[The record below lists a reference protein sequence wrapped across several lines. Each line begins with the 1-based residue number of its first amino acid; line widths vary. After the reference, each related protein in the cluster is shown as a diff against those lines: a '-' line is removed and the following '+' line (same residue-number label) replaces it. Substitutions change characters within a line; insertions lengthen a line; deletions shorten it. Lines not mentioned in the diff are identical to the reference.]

1 MTKEILKFAL
11 LSVILVLCQVIVFNH
26 ICLFGVAV
34 PLVFIYSL
42 VRLPLNLN
50 VNWVMTLGFLL
61 GLTVDVFS
69 NTQGVNALS
78 CTLLSVCRT
87 PVMRLYVPRVD
98 DLPNPEPSVSTLG
111 WSVFMKYALTLTALY
126 CTFYFVTEAFSF
138 FDFCYMLLR
147 IVGST
152 VLTFIVILAFDGF
165 NVRSRK

>member
-78 CTLLSVCRT
+78 CTLLSV
-87 PVMRLYVPRVD
+87 
-98 DLPNPEPSVSTLG
+98 
-111 WSVFMKYALTLTALY
+111 
-126 CTFYFVTEAFSF
+126 
-138 FDFCYMLLR
+138 
-147 IVGST
+147 
-152 VLTFIVILAFDGF
+152 
-165 NVRSRK
+165 